1 MDDMNNTIDSGGMFM
16 DRKHG
21 TGYFVGISFGFLV
34 FLAAVALIIIFCK
47 RAQLSRSQQ
56 RQSSIDFQ
64 PDPSVAI
71 DIGLKEPT
79 IQSYPTLLYSQ
90 TKLDNKDN
98 TSCCSICLSNY
109 EDVDMLR
116 VLPECK
122 HMFHL
127 KCVDPWLR
135 LHSTCPVCRKTPV
148 PTPLSTPLAVVVPL
162 GQLGLAEHS
171 LCQVAT

>member
-1 MDDMNNTIDSGGMFM
+1 MDDMNNTSDSGGMFM
-16 DRKHG
+16 DKNSG
-21 TGYFVGISFGFLV
+21 VGFFVGISFGFII
-34 FLAAVALIIIFCK
+34 FLAAVALVIIICK
-47 RAQLSRSQQ
+47 RPHTSESLQHL
-56 RQSSIDFQ
+56 QSSTDFQ
-64 PDPSVAI
+64 HDPSVAI

-109 EDVDMLR
+109 KDIDLLR
-116 VLPECK
+116 VLPDCK

-135 LHSTCPVCRKTPV
+135 LHSTCPVCRKSPV
-148 PTPLSTPLAVVVPL
+148 PTPLSTPLAEVVPL
-162 GQLGLAEHS
+162 AQQ
-171 LCQVAT
+171 QV